1 LESLILS
8 IRLER
13 RWALWGALA
22 CIAGWI
28 VAAVL
33 RLVPATLPLVAGMD
47 ILGLAAAVLPPLAL
61 ALLVVAMLPG
71 AGRSLDLAALDPRL
85 METRALVDSLVRD
98 AAALDAAIAGSAARI
113 EALAAQPA
121 LVQLAENAAALDKA
135 VARINASGQATGAV
149 IDNFGNAL
157 PALERTIAAVEAT
170 LRTVAADSANAFRGV
185 ETMMAAVQA
194 RNHTA
199 GSEAEATLANLTALL
214 ARIDEASTRN
224 TAALSKRAYAL
235 DAAVDGVLERTTA
248 AVDGIHARVVG
259 QLQAL
264 AGGVDGAGRQLGLLG
279 DDGIRLFNQRLDML
293 RRMSDDLQA
302 RFAAHNDDS
311 GRLRSNLETWLDALA
326 ARLADAGSQ
335 GAETARVLAEKTRA
349 GLEPIEAQMTA
360 IAAQI
365 AQIAAPVAATGT
377 ALAALETQAG
387 AVAASVETVE
397 TGLAAR
403 LGSSRAAI
411 AAMAAD
417 ADRLIDAV
425 RALEGAADDG
435 SAQLGEA
442 ATRLGRDQQALAG
455 VAADISSA
463 FETTRTTLGEI
474 ESRSERAAAAIESG
488 LAGQLERL
496 AAATD
501 DTAAA
506 MQARLAAVLD
516 DTIAALGEVATRRAE
531 SAFETPL
538 RAQLQAVEQAGAQAA
553 ATGQAAAAQL
563 ARSMLSLVE
572 TVNAVDARIGE
583 VETRFAIRAR
593 DSMASRAMRIMRQL
607 EASSIDIAQLLR
619 LPISDV
625 DWQRH
630 QQGDGAAIAQAVVL
644 QIDRDTARQMER
656 LFRQD
661 PAFNAEAGHFC
672 TMFETMV
679 QRLLGDTDGDA
690 LATTLLSSD
699 IGKLYVGIADATGR
713 GAARH

>member
-1 LESLILS
+1 MILS

-13 RWALWGALA
+13 HWALRGALGLVT
-22 CIAGWI
+22 GWI
-28 VAAVL
+28 
-33 RLVPATLPLVAGMD
+33 LVAIVRAVFATVPVVAGID
-47 ILGLAAAVLPPLAL
+47 VLGLAAAVLPPLAL

-71 AGRSLDLAALDPRL
+71 AGRSLALAALDPRL
-85 METRALVDSLVRD
+85 AETRALVDSLVRD
-98 AAALDAAIAGSAARI
+98 AAALDAAIAGSATRI
-113 EALAAQPA
+113 ETLAAQPA

-135 VARINASGQATGAV
+135 VAQINASGQATGAM
-149 IDNFGNAL
+149 IDSFGNAL
-157 PALERTIAAVEAT
+157 PALERTIAAVETT
-170 LRTVAADSANAFRGV
+170 LRTVAADSANAFRGI
-185 ETMMAAVQA
+185 ETMMAAVQV

-248 AVDGIHARVVG
+248 AMDGIHTRVVA

-264 AGGVDGAGRQLGLLG
+264 AGGVDGAGRQLGLFG
-279 DDGIRLFNQRLDML
+279 DDGIRLFNQRLEML
-293 RRMSDDLQA
+293 RRTSDDLQA
-302 RFAAHNDDS
+302 RFAAHHDDS
-311 GRLRSNLETWLDALA
+311 SRLHAALETWLDGLA
-326 ARLADAGSQ
+326 VRLADAGSQ
-335 GAETARVLAEKTRA
+335 GAETARVLAENTRV
-349 GLEPIEAQMTA
+349 GLEPVEAKLAA

-365 AQIAAPVAATGT
+365 SEIAAPVAATGE
-377 ALAALETQAG
+377 ALAALETHAG
-387 AVAASVETVE
+387 AVAASMDTVE
-397 TGLAAR
+397 AGLAAR
-403 LGSSRAAI
+403 LGGSRAAV

-417 ADRLIDAV
+417 AERLIDTV
-425 RALEGAADDG
+425 KALEGAADEG
-435 SAQLGEA
+435 AAQLGEA
-442 ATRLGRDQQALAG
+442 ANRLGREQQGLGG
-455 VAADISSA
+455 VAADIAGA
-463 FETTRTTLGEI
+463 FDASRATLGEI
-474 ESRSERAAAAIESG
+474 ESRGVRTAAAIESG
-488 LAGQLERL
+488 LAGQLERF
-496 AAATD
+496 AAAVD
-501 DTAAA
+501 ETAAA
-506 MQARLAAVLD
+506 MQTRLAAVID
-516 DTIAALGEVATRRAE
+516 ETMAALGKSTASRAE

-538 RAQLQAVEQAGAQAA
+538 RAQLHAVEQAGAQAA

-572 TVNAVDARIGE
+572 TVNAVDTRIGE

-607 EASSIDIAQLLR
+607 EASSIDIAQLLG

-630 QQGDGAAIAQAVVL
+630 RQGDTSSIAQAVVL
-644 QIDRDTARQMER
+644 QIDRDTARMMER